1 MGYSLHLSLK
11 NIENLQRS
19 SDFSHLIMHNL
30 ASLACFQM
38 RFFFQAQYV
47 LKSMR
52 ALSQISDVHVFNG
65 GNLPCL
71 PSALTNF
78 IFKSYLNAICNA
90 YQIAPCFFER

>member
-38 RFFFQAQYV
+38 RFFLSGSV
-47 LKSMR
+47 CLKVDASF
-52 ALSQISDVHVFNG
+52 ISDQWRT
-65 GNLPCL
+65 C
-71 PSALTNF
+71 
-78 IFKSYLNAICNA
+78 I
-90 YQIAPCFFER
+90 